1 MTSAQQRAALRYML
15 GQWRKEQGDALMQ
28 LRLMGR
34 LRRQRWWWYVLH
46 PLAVVQ
52 AIEGGIRVMLRL
64 GWCIEQMV
72 SLLVVADLDMWEP
85 EAQEGLR
92 AEEE

>member
-1 MTSAQQRAALRYML
+1 ML
-15 GQWRKEQGDALMQ
+15 GKWREEQAGALTQ

-34 LRRQRWWWYVLH
+34 LRRQAWWWYVLH

>member
-1 MTSAQQRAALRYML
+1 ML

-34 LRRQRWWWYVLH
+34 LRRQAWWWYVLH

>member
-15 GQWRKEQGDALMQ
+15 GKWREEQAGALTQ

-34 LRRQRWWWYVLH
+34 LRRQAWWWYILH

>member
-1 MTSAQQRAALRYML
+1 ML
-15 GQWRKEQGDALMQ
+15 GRWREEQAGALTQ

-34 LRRQRWWWYVLH
+34 LRRQAWWWYVLH